1 MQPTTSAPAQ
11 GRHGN
16 EHTHTP
22 THMELLTK
30 FRPFHALKDLLVGT
44 PGCTVYVCQVPS
56 RAKQTVSKTLEN
68 TNPHLQT
75 PSYYQIRHNGVFSLT
90 EMKDT

>member
-1 MQPTTSAPAQ
+1 MGT
-11 GRHGN
+11 N
-16 EHTHTP
+16 THTQP
-22 THMELLTK
+22 HMHMEPLTK

-44 PGCTVYVCQVPS
+44 QGCTGYVCQAPS